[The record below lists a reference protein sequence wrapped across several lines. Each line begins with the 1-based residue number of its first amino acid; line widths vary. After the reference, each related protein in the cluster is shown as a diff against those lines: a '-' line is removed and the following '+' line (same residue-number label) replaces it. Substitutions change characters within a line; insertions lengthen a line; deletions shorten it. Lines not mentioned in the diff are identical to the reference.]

1 MTWKLLARAPSL
13 PKDSRK
19 NVGLRQLQLISFSL
33 SAYRQPS
40 FLNYNARVVLNNRA
54 GQDTWWRLQDDSHK
68 YKTDITSSVFKV
80 RCLAAVMYFVTTK
93 HIGFP
98 FHFIPETE
106 KDEATFFYALGSS
119 LQKSRAD
126 PWNILQGL
134 RCLGV
139 AYRHSYIDSRAA
151 PRWSGEVY
159 RLT

>member
-1 MTWKLLARAPSL
+1 MKRLAGIFMTWKLLARAPSL

-98 FHFIPETE
+98 FHFIPETQKTMKQPFFTPSDPLYRKVE
-106 KDEATFFYALGSS
+106 LIPETFYKVCALGW
-119 LQKSRAD
+119 RTG
-126 PWNILQGL
+126 I
-134 RCLGV
+134 R
-139 AYRHSYIDSRAA
+139 I
-151 PRWSGEVY
+151 
-159 RLT
+159 